1 MARTSGPAPNDLLFL
16 SQAFLK
22 GSQKGRDRF
31 VKPVATKPR
40 HIKTRN
46 FPAESSYFCH
56 AARRYRNQHTHMKIR
71 RTTQLCGLSRE
82 NCVDLTQ
89 DTDDPV
95 VASKGENGKLAR
107 KEKNISVISLPMVI
121 VHVDKKLTE
130 LRNFR
135 NAQASHPGFFETV
148 NFVRK
153 LQSESVVSL
162 TPDTWLNDNA
172 IFFYL
177 LKEQEISAMQVVS
190 IISEYVS
197 LLHLVTSEILSQ
209 GIHVMDPL
217 GSKVLL
223 TSVGDDLSSEAVLDM
238 PSGSTTVFC
247 PVNINNRHWI
257 LLVLRRL
264 IKIIEVYDPRGN
276 EHPNIIHKYKVFLG
290 DPACDTT

>member
-1 MARTSGPAPNDLLFL
+1 MTHLFGCQTTKQGCQNKVAKKKTRVPKGP
-16 SQAFLK
+16 
-22 GSQKGRDRF
+22 GRN
-31 VKPVATKPR
+31 
-40 HIKTRN
+40 IKNRN
-46 FPAESSYFCH
+46 FPVESSYFWH
-56 AARRYRNQHTHMKIR
+56 ATDMKIR
-71 RTTQLCGLSRE
+71 RTTQQCGISRE

-135 NAQASHPGFFETV
+135 NAQASHPAGFFETV

-177 LKEQEISAMQVVS
+177 LKKQEISAMQVVS

-223 TSVGDDLSSEAVLDM
+223 NSSVGDDLSAEAVLDM

>member
-1 MARTSGPAPNDLLFL
+1 
-16 SQAFLK
+16 
-22 GSQKGRDRF
+22 
-31 VKPVATKPR
+31 
-40 HIKTRN
+40 
-46 FPAESSYFCH
+46 
-56 AARRYRNQHTHMKIR
+56 MKIR
-71 RTTQLCGLSRE
+71 RTTQQCGISRE

-177 LKEQEISAMQVVS
+177 LKEQEMSAMQVVS

-223 TSVGDDLSSEAVLDM
+223 NSSVGDDLSAEAVLDM